1 MLTSCTVGWDIGN
14 LHIQFCGLSR
24 LNSIMWNSPID
35 SELMNQMI
43 KSICIY
49 LFITHIACM
58 YKLPLLSRES
68 LGKAETT

>member
-14 LHIQFCGLSR
+14 LHIQFCCLTR
-24 LNSIMWNSPID
+24 LNGIMWNSPID
-35 SELMNQMI
+35 SEQMNQMI

-58 YKLPLLSRES
+58 YKLPLPSR
-68 LGKAETT
+68 